1 MSNNTTQITSNTNN
15 LLVAQTNISNNTAA
29 IADNST
35 RLTNAENLLSS
46 QFDEFDKVNSG
57 VAIAL
62 ALPDA
67 YLGSDEDF
75 AIAGGFDQFGNDI
88 GFGMNMVARGDYG
101 WSLGLGVGTSGGEVG
116 SKVQARWAR

>member
-1 MSNNTTQITSNTNN
+1 MSDNTTQISSNTGR
-15 LLVAQTNISNNTAA
+15 LSLAEANISSNSLA
-29 IADNST
+29 IADNSARISNT
-35 RLTNAENLLSS
+35 ESILAS

-67 YLGSDEDF
+67 YLGNHENF
-75 AIAGGFDQFGNDI
+75 AIAGGVGQFGSEI
-88 GFGMNMVARGDYG
+88 GFGMNLIARGDDG